1 MYGKA
6 LVCARFRRRREQKT
20 ISISKA
26 FSWFKMSQNDPFPTF
41 AWKIPRNATFFALK
55 TCSRWILGGKSKKWP
70 KFWSNH
76 PDTCEKV
83 DTEMILTLSKIV
95 FLDSISLQ
103 KKPSIWKVRK
113 LQKST
118 FHLEGFFLVQMESQT
133 GPSEKCPKGLQ
144 KSSNQSGFF
153 SKSCKVRFLFEW
165 HNFRK
170 SHFPSR
176 SLESLRDL
184 LKSCQIWTKIPK
196 THLEG
201 FLASEI
207 YSKFDKSA
215 GPAADNLKDP

>member
-1 MYGKA
+1 MEKHWFAQGSGVDVSK
-6 LVCARFRRRREQKT
+6 KT
-20 ISISKA
+20 IPISKA

-41 AWKIPRNATFFALK
+41 AWKIPRNATFFFALK

-70 KFWSNH
+70 EFWSNH

-83 DTEMILTLSKIV
+83 DTEIILTLSKIV

-215 GPAADNLKDP
+215 GPAADNLKAA